1 MTDISFPMQYFLLSM
16 SRPIFSVQMHVS
28 VKRLSG
34 STQVLVHRSMLLS
47 RSRSGPEEGI
57 NTKTR
62 RSMSKLKDSS
72 EIKQLSGGPVS
83 PGSCS

>member
-34 STQVLVHRSMLLS
+34 STHRSMLLS

-72 EIKQLSGGPVS
+72 EIKQLSRGPVS